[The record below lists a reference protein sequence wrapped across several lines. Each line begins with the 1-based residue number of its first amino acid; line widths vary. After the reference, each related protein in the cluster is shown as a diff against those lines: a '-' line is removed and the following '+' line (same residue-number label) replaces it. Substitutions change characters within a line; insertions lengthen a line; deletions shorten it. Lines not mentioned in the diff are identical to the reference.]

1 MKKILPLF
9 SYLFHPIFISVYAAL
24 LYFFFNGEF
33 FSTKEQLFVL
43 LQITIV
49 TVCLPVLFLFLLRSL
64 KKLDSLMAFEVSQR
78 KIPLILQCFLII
90 ILVQKNIT
98 IDRYFELHFFFLG
111 ALMSTLL
118 ALILVFIKVKASLHL
133 LAMSS
138 LTVFAIG
145 LSIYHQTGSLVT
157 IAFLVLMNGF
167 VASSRLEL
175 NAHTPKEL
183 VIGFLLGSIPQLLL
197 LILWL

>member
-1 MKKILPLF
+1 
-9 SYLFHPIFISVYAAL
+9 VYAAL

-118 ALILVFIKVKASLHL
+118 ALILVFVKVKASLHL

>member
-1 MKKILPLF
+1 
-9 SYLFHPIFISVYAAL
+9 
-24 LYFFFNGEF
+24 
-33 FSTKEQLFVL
+33 
-43 LQITIV
+43 
-49 TVCLPVLFLFLLRSL
+49 
-64 KKLDSLMAFEVSQR
+64 
-78 KIPLILQCFLII
+78 
-90 ILVQKNIT
+90 
-98 IDRYFELHFFFLG
+98 
-111 ALMSTLL
+111 MSTLL
-118 ALILVFIKVKASLHL
+118 ALILVFVKVKASLHL